1 MNTQNEKN
9 GKTAL
14 HFACEKRN
22 EKIIHI
28 LLESGADLEIKDN

>member
-1 MNTQNEKN
+1 MNIQNKKN

-22 EKIIHI
+22 EIII
-28 LLESGADLEIKDN
+28 NMLLESGANFEIKDN